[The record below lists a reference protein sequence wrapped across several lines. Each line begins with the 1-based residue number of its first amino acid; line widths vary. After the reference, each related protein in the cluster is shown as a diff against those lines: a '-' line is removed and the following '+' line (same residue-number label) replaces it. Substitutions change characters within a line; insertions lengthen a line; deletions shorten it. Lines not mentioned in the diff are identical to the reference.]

1 MTETRDESADALA
14 DRTLTALRAALTA
27 EGTDTVS
34 ILIDPTLSDRLLVEA
49 CVQDALTR
57 GKAVRIQLPHIH
69 DDVDPDATPYL
80 LHIEQEASAERVVN
94 ASIALAAF
102 EASQSRAE
110 GGLGRSVCAWIVGEA
125 NPQALAVRLANAAK
139 ILRPDGNLWYLRYW
153 DPRVMWH
160 LPRVL
165 PQGQWSALQRDLGEW
180 WALDQLNQFVSRAS
194 PATANANASIA
205 AERNDHLTPRTHRV
219 KIATP
224 VWERLSLIGATNTVL
239 GMAWEWGVIPTTAN
253 AQRIESM
260 LRRCRALGFESSQ
273 DELVFCSCGLTSR
286 DDFDSHPA
294 VSEALTAAAKRRTS
308 VAHALE
314 SFDEPFWAAMSQHRP
329 EPQT

>member
-1 MTETRDESADALA
+1 MTAPPDDSTDALA
-14 DRTLTALRAALTA
+14 NRMLIALRSALMAT
-27 EGTDTVS
+27 GSDKVS
-34 ILIDPTLSDRLLVEA
+34 ILVDPTLSDPLMAET
-49 CVQDALTR
+49 CVRDALTS
-57 GKAVRIQLPHIH
+57 GHAERIRLRHIH
-69 DDVDPDATPYL
+69 DDIDPDAAPYL
-80 LHIEQEASAERVVN
+80 LHIPNEPSAERVVN
-94 ASIALAAF
+94 ASIARAAI
-102 EASQSRAE
+102 EAKQGASGEPR
-110 GGLGRSVCAWIVGEA
+110 GRTACAWIVGEA
-125 NPQALAVRLANAAK
+125 NPQALAVRLSNAAK

-165 PQGQWSALQRDLGEW
+165 PQGQWSALQGDLGEW

-194 PATANANASIA
+194 PATANASIA
-205 AERNDHLTPRTHRV
+205 AERNDHLTSRTHRV
-219 KIATP
+219 KFETP

-253 AQRIESM
+253 AQRIES
-260 LRRCRALGFESSQ
+260 LLLRCRALGFESSQ
-273 DELVFCSCGLTSR
+273 DALVFCSCALTSR

-308 VAHALE
+308 VALALE

-329 EPQT
+329 EPKS

>member
-14 DRTLTALRAALTA
+14 DRTLTALRAALTTQ
-27 EGTDTVS
+27 GTDTVS
-34 ILIDPTLSDRLLVEA
+34 ILIDPTLSDPLLVEA

-57 GKAVRIQLPHIH
+57 GEAARIQLPHIH
-69 DDVDPDATPYL
+69 DDVDPDAAPYL
-80 LHIEQEASAERVVN
+80 LHIEHEASAERVVN

-110 GGLGRSVCAWIVGEA
+110 GMLGRSVCAWIVGEA

-165 PQGQWSALQRDLGEW
+165 TQGQWSALQGDLGEW

-194 PATANANASIA
+194 PATANASIA

-219 KIATP
+219 KLETP

-239 GMAWEWGVIPTTAN
+239 GMAWEWGVIPTAAN

-260 LRRCRALGFESSQ
+260 LRRCRAFGFESSQ
-273 DELVFCSCGLTSR
+273 DELVFCSCALTSR

-294 VSEALTAAAKRRTS
+294 VSEALTAAAKSRTS
-308 VAHALE
+308 VAQALE
-314 SFDEPFWAAMSQHRP
+314 PFDELFWAGISQNRL